1 MSFQDKNKSKE
12 AFKLNV
18 MKNSS
23 NVENSDDDIADQFGY
38 TNTIEYTSSNEEVKC
53 IDNCNVY
60 NEDSYRYEVPTLS
73 VIAPIQSRILTVFA
87 ESINKN
93 PIHIELDSCASIN
106 FCCEKEALKFGFKM
120 TYCKQTSKLGDGLS
134 TIESIGEINEIFYRN
149 NWQVKFRVAVCTS
162 LSAPFIGGTVFMQEN
177 GIEQEI
183 LTTLLDFF
191 TEQ

>member
-1 MSFQDKNKSKE
+1 M
-12 AFKLNV
+12 
-18 MKNSS
+18 
-23 NVENSDDDIADQFGY
+23 
-38 TNTIEYTSSNEEVKC
+38 
-53 IDNCNVY
+53 
-60 NEDSYRYEVPTLS
+60 
-73 VIAPIQSRILTVFA
+73 FA